1 VLRIPHPRRWSIA
14 RQLLAMQ
21 VLLLAALVVGGT
33 VAAVLE
39 AQHDADARARD
50 RVLGIAEALASSPFV
65 REAAASTDPPA
76 LLQPYADQ
84 VQRDTGVDFVVVM
97 APDRTRWSHPNPARI
112 GEPFI
117 GTIAPAL
124 RGQTFTET
132 FTGTLGPSVRT
143 VVPVTG
149 PDGKVVALVA
159 VGITTQRIG
168 QELGRRLPI
177 LFGGAALALLVALAG
192 AALVSRRLRR
202 QTHGLAADEV
212 RRMYEYYDAVL
223 HAVRE
228 GLVVIDREHRIQIVN
243 DEARRLLA
251 LSSRDLA
258 GTPIAELELSSPA
271 LVELMQSG
279 RPALDELHLTGERTL
294 LVNQAAAT
302 WEGID
307 LGTVATLRDHTE
319 LQELSGE
326 LDSVKGLAEALRSQ
340 AHEAAN
346 RLHTVVSLIET
357 GRTQAAVDFAVA
369 ELEIAQAL
377 TDRLLSAVEEPV
389 LAALLLGKASQA
401 AERGVDLRVDEKTAV
416 AGTPLAPRDLVTM
429 VGNLLD
435 NAIDA
440 AATGAAP
447 RWVDVAAQGLVGGDF
462 SLRVADSGPGLDP
475 ELLDDAFTRGWS
487 TKPASGP
494 AGRGLGLAL
503 VGQVVRRYGGT
514 VEVGQGVGAVF
525 TVHLPGPIRAVEDAA
540 APLPEDVR

>member
-50 RVLGIAEALASSPFV
+50 RVLGIAEALADSPFV

-97 APDRTRWSHPNPARI
+97 APDRTRWSHPVPARI

-117 GTIAPAL
+117 GTISPAL
-124 RGQTFTET
+124 RGRTFTET

-143 VVPVTG
+143 VAPVTG
-149 PDGKVVALVA
+149 PDGQVVALVA
-159 VGITTQRIG
+159 VGITTERIG
-168 QELGRRLPI
+168 QELGRRLLI
-177 LFGGAALALLVALAG
+177 LLGVAALALLTALAS

-228 GLVVIDREHRIQIVN
+228 GLVVVDREHRVQVVN

-251 LSSRDLA
+251 LSDGDLA
-258 GTPIAELELSSPA
+258 GTPIEDLELSPA

-307 LGTVATLRDHTE
+307 LGTVATLRDHPE

-462 SLRVADSGPGLDP
+462 SLQVADSGPGLDS

-494 AGRGLGLAL
+494 GGRGLGLAL

-525 TVHLPGPIRAVEDAA
+525 TVHLPGPIRAVEDVA

>member
-1 VLRIPHPRRWSIA
+1 
-14 RQLLAMQ
+14 MQ
-21 VLLLAALVVGGT
+21 VVLLAALVLGGT
-33 VAAVLE
+33 VAGVLE

-50 RVLGIAEALASSPFV
+50 RVLGIAEALADSPYV

-76 LLQPYADQ
+76 LLQPYAEQ
-84 VQRDTGVDFVVVM
+84 LRRDTGVDFVVVM
-97 APDRTRWSHPNPARI
+97 APDRTRWSHPVPARI

-124 RGQTFTET
+124 RGRTFTET

-143 VVPVTG
+143 VAPVTG
-149 PDGKVVALVA
+149 PDGQVVALVA
-159 VGITTQRIG
+159 VGITTERIG
-168 QELGRRLPI
+168 QELGRRL
-177 LFGGAALALLVALAG
+177 LLLLGVAALALLTALAG

-228 GLVVIDREHRIQIVN
+228 GLVVIDREHRVQLVN

-251 LSSRDLA
+251 LSDGDLA
-258 GTPIAELELSSPA
+258 GTPIEELELSPA
-271 LVELMQSG
+271 LVELMNSG

-401 AERGVDLRVDEKTAV
+401 AERGVDLRVDENTAV
-416 AGTPLAPRDLVTM
+416 AGTPLSPRDLVTL

-440 AATGAAP
+440 AATGPAP
-447 RWVDVAAQGLVGGDF
+447 RWVDVAAQGLVNGDF
-462 SLRVADSGPGLDP
+462 SLRVADSGPGLNA

-503 VGQVVRRYGGT
+503 VGQVVRRHGGT
-514 VEVGQGVGAVF
+514 VEVGRGVGAVF
-525 TVHLPGPIRAVEDAA
+525 TVHLPGPNRLVDDTA
-540 APLPEDVR
+540 APQPEDVR

>member
-50 RVLGIAEALASSPFV
+50 RVLGIAEALADSPFV

-97 APDRTRWSHPNPARI
+97 APDRTRWSHPVPARI

-117 GTIAPAL
+117 GTISPAL
-124 RGQTFTET
+124 RGRTFTET

-143 VVPVTG
+143 VAPVTG
-149 PDGKVVALVA
+149 PDGQVVALVA
-159 VGITTQRIG
+159 VGITTERIG
-168 QELGRRLPI
+168 QELGRRLLI
-177 LFGGAALALLVALAG
+177 LLGVAALALLTALAS

-228 GLVVIDREHRIQIVN
+228 GLVVVDREHRVQVVN

-251 LSSRDLA
+251 LSDGDLA
-258 GTPIAELELSSPA
+258 GTPIEDLELSPA

-389 LAALLLGKASQA
+389 LAALLLGKASHA

-416 AGTPLAPRDLVTM
+416 AGTPLAPRDLVTL

-462 SLRVADSGPGLDP
+462 SLQVADSGPGLDS

-487 TKPASGP
+487 TKPTSGP

-514 VEVGQGVGAVF
+514 VEVGHGVGAVF